1 MAREAGPKPVPE
13 PQADTIPVEAE
24 AEIVTDERRIPPV
37 ENTPVPEALAAERIR
52 GFEAGTTQP
61 EHIDTEPIVPI
72 IMPPAQT
79 SGDSTRTNQWFATIA
94 LLTLALVAGSYVWFR
109 WNYVEQPVELHAQ
122 RVPGGIVVSWP
133 PAETRTAKRAT
144 LRVWNG
150 DSAGTIT
157 LSADQRLSGQK
168 KLAITGD
175 DVTIE
180 LVAHRWMHERRGVIR
195 VLLTDK
201 QSPGR

>member
-94 LLTLALVAGSYVWFR
+94 LLTLALVAGSYAWFR
-109 WNYVEQPVELHAQ
+109 WNYVEQPLSFMHREF
-122 RVPGGIVVSWP
+122 
-133 PAETRTAKRAT
+133 RA
-144 LRVWNG
+144 G
-150 DSAGTIT
+150 SSSAGHP
-157 LSADQRLSGQK
+157 LKPEPRRERLFASGTATQ
-168 KLAITGD
+168 LAPSHSLQT
-175 DVTIE
+175 
-180 LVAHRWMHERRGVIR
+180 RG
-195 VLLTDK
+195 
-201 QSPGR
+201 